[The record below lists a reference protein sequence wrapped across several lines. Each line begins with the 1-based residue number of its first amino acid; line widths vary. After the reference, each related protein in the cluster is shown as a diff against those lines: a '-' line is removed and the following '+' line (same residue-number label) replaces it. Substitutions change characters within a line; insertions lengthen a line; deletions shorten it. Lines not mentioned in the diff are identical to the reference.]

1 MTNKEA
7 CVWGATIVGAATGKR
22 MRGLTSSMAAAP
34 NRTLARTEEGA
45 LVVHPGRVLAH
56 TAQVFEYQDAIMICH
71 ATATTR
77 AYNSGLWH
85 SGNSHWQGEGPGD
98 AGALLGT

>member
-1 MTNKEA
+1 
-7 CVWGATIVGAATGKR
+7 VWGATIVGAATGKR

-56 TAQVFEYQDAIMICH
+56 TAQV
-71 ATATTR
+71 
-77 AYNSGLWH
+77 
-85 SGNSHWQGEGPGD
+85 
-98 AGALLGT
+98 